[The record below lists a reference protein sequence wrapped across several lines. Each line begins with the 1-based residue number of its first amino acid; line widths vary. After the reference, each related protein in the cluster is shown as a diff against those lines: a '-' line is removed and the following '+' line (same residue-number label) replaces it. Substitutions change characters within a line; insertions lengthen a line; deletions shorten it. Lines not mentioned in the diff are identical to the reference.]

1 MRAARRFG
9 RRPFAVASL
18 LLLAGLIALAFLQ
31 SHVTP
36 YQWDSIDLRDVAT
49 DRGPTFWHEHLF
61 GTDQLGR
68 DVFTRTIVG
77 MHTTLEIGLA
87 VAGLATAIGTP
98 LGIVAGLYGGWLD
111 ALLMRVADFAR
122 SFPAVMLSLAAIV
135 FFFPV
140 WPHTMILVLGLYMWT
155 LVARVVRTHVAS
167 LVELEFVEAARALGA
182 SDLRLI
188 RTHLLPNVAGTV
200 VVGTTAA
207 LAQAVLLEAT
217 IEFFSYG
224 LPASRWPSLGNL
236 LADVTFGGRL
246 GLQGYR
252 QLGWWTWT
260 FPALVL
266 ALLLMTINFVGDE
279 LDAALN
285 PLPSS

>member
-1 MRAARRFG
+1 
-9 RRPFAVASL
+9 
-18 LLLAGLIALAFLQ
+18 
-31 SHVTP
+31 
-36 YQWDSIDLRDVAT
+36 
-49 DRGPTFWHEHLF
+49 
-61 GTDQLGR
+61 
-68 DVFTRTIVG
+68 
-77 MHTTLEIGLA
+77 
-87 VAGLATAIGTP
+87 
-98 LGIVAGLYGGWLD
+98 
-111 ALLMRVADFAR
+111 
-122 SFPAVMLSLAAIV
+122 MLSLAAIV

-167 LVELEFVEAARALGA
+167 LVELEYVEAARALGA

-188 RTHLLPNVAGTV
+188 RTHLLPNIAGTV
-200 VVGTTAA
+200 VVGATAA

-236 LADVTFGGRL
+236 LADVTFGGSL

-266 ALLLMTINFVGDE
+266 AVLLMAINFVGDE